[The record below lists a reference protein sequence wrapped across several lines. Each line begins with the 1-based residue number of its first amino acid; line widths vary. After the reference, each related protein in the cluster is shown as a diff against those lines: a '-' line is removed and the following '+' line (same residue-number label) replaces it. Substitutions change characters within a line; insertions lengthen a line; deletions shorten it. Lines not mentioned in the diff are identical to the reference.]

1 MSGHTPGPWLVGE
14 EADDG
19 TIDIV
24 SDARPYVCEV
34 IPGAVDKW
42 TRSNALLIAAAP
54 DLLEALKGM
63 IVSYELEASPLNPAL
78 LKARAALAK
87 ATGGAE

>member
-1 MSGHTPGPWLVGE
+1 MSGHTPGPWRLS
-14 EADDG
+14 DD
-19 TIDIV
+19 TDIGFYPAV
-24 SDARPYVCEV
+24 QRGRSGGFEVRDSDKDRALADAR
-34 IPGAVDKW
+34 
-42 TRSNALLIAAAP
+42 LIAAAP
-54 DLLEALKGM
+54 ELLEALLGM

>member
-1 MSGHTPGPWLVGE
+1 MSGHTPGKWEAVLQMDAYPGIPISIRSSHGNVLVAATQH
-14 EADDG
+14 EAN
-19 TIDIV
+19 
-24 SDARPYVCEV
+24 AR
-34 IPGAVDKW
+34 
-42 TRSNALLIAAAP
+42 LIAAAP
-54 DLLEALKGM
+54 ELLEALLGM